1 MTTRVDNKVTK
12 LEWGV
17 IVTLLLS
24 LATTIFWGGFLYSQ
38 VANQADR
45 IEKLE
50 TAQKDQDKFQGEV
63 RERLGGIDAKL
74 NFLISR
80 EAQTQ

>member
-24 LATTIFWGGFLYSQ
+24 LGTTIFWGGFLYSQ
-38 VANQADR
+38 VSNSAER

-50 TAQKDQDKFQGEV
+50 NSQKDLEKFQGEM

-80 EAQTQ
+80 EESSK